1 MRESNHFS
9 KLLLRRACLF
19 IFLVL
24 AVFPGT
30 AAAAKPADPPEEE
43 PQLDNTIQTRSAGL
57 AWGSPDGAHSVYA
70 WPFQV
75 VQMGHVIQSYQD
87 YGGAPYFHHGIDM
100 VAPNG
105 TEVFTRSG
113 GQVVNIQNYG
123 SGGLYWEVAIL
134 DAEGYVWQYHH
145 IDKLSIPSAVH
156 QAYQSWQA
164 DHQHGG
170 FILPDTKLGEIV
182 YWPVKSFNDLFHH
195 IHLNILA
202 AGDIYLNPLEFH
214 TLLPDTQPPFIQ
226 KTGLLVNN
234 AIIPGGTITEPQIP
248 TYGLYIHTGDLFH
261 SPVYTLPP
269 YKIAFSLD
277 GAAWTTVWEFHTFP
291 GGSGISQFV
300 NDFYV
305 VPPTCGDYDCRKF
318 YIDLGFTLQGQRPF
332 PSQNGSHT
340 ILVQVWDFNQ
350 NSAQDSYSWTVVHPS
365 SVVYAGLSGA
375 YTPAGNLIQWSTTS
389 QGDALGFNL
398 YRSES
403 LEGQKT
409 KINSSLI
416 PRLNLNTAEY
426 SYTDVSAVL
435 GRVYWYWLE
444 DEDGYGPTGV
454 YYGPQ
459 IVRTGLAL
467 SLPLVIK
474 GEAN

>member
-1 MRESNHFS
+1 M
-9 KLLLRRACLF
+9 
-19 IFLVL
+19 
-24 AVFPGT
+24 
-30 AAAAKPADPPEEE
+30 
-43 PQLDNTIQTRSAGL
+43 
-57 AWGSPDGAHSVYA
+57 
-70 WPFQV
+70 
-75 VQMGHVIQSYQD
+75 
-87 YGGAPYFHHGIDM
+87 
-100 VAPNG
+100 
-105 TEVFTRSG
+105 
-113 GQVVNIQNYG
+113 
-123 SGGLYWEVAIL
+123 
-134 DAEGYVWQYHH
+134 
-145 IDKLSIPSAVH
+145 
-156 QAYQSWQA
+156 
-164 DHQHGG
+164 
-170 FILPDTKLGEIV
+170 
-182 YWPVKSFNDLFHH
+182 
-195 IHLNILA
+195 
-202 AGDIYLNPLEFH
+202 
-214 TLLPDTQPPFIQ
+214 
-226 KTGLLVNN
+226 
-234 AIIPGGTITEPQIP
+234 
-248 TYGLYIHTGDLFH
+248 
-261 SPVYTLPP
+261 
-269 YKIAFSLD
+269 
-277 GAAWTTVWEFHTFP
+277 
-291 GGSGISQFV
+291 

-305 VPPTCGDYDCRKF
+305 VPPTCGDYGCREF

-340 ILVQVWDFNQ
+340 ILVQVWDYNQ

-375 YTPAGNLIQWSTTS
+375 YTSAGNLIQWSTTS

-435 GRVYWYWLE
+435 GRAYWYWLE